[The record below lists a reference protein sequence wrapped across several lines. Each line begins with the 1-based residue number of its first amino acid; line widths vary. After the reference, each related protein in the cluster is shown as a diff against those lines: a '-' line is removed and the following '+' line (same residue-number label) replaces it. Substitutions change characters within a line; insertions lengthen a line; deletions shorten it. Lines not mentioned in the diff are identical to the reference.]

1 MRKVISLICVV
12 LILSICFC
20 GCQKAGAGIS
30 DESSSL
36 SESLPQNTDAKNSDE
51 NSSSTEGLS
60 NGNAPKESLTE
71 KLIREIDGAYAEESK
86 LPESSTTMGM
96 VELADKYTKKWQQV
110 ADEYYN
116 KIMEYD
122 DIFTP
127 NENYYSSDDFHS
139 FVSNMKSNWEQYYQ
153 VQCENYLKTLQAIY
167 SGGTIVGPLFA
178 NYKYK
183 LQKEWTLQLVD
194 ICEQLDID

>member
-96 VELADKYTKKWQQV
+96 VELADKYTQKWQQV
-110 ADEYYN
+110 ADEYYI
-116 KIMEYD
+116 KILEYD
-122 DIFTP
+122 GIITP
-127 NENYYSSDDFHS
+127 NENYYSSEDLHT
-139 FVSNMKSNWEQYYQ
+139 FVSNMKTNWEKYNQ
-153 VQCENYLKTLQAIY
+153 VQCENYLKTLQTIY
-167 SGGTIVGPLFA
+167 GAGTVVGPIVA
-178 NYKYK
+178 DYEYEM
-183 LQKEWTLQLVD
+183 QKEWALQLVG
-194 ICEQLDID
+194 IYQQLYID